1 MVMNYQLIADVGS
14 TKAAWTLICPD
25 GSLLP
30 YSDTGINAL
39 MAPSAELDAAF
50 GRLKAWLTAGCRI
63 DAVHYYGAGCA
74 TPELCDKVTAQL
86 QAAFPDA
93 CIEVASDLLGAARAM
108 LGTDRGIVCILG
120 TGSNSCLYDG
130 RNISHNIPSLGF
142 ILGDEGSGAALG
154 KRLVSDTFKQQLPE
168 SVQQRFLQTFSL
180 TTADVLDKVYRQPN
194 PNRFLASL
202 VPFIAEN
209 LWNPY
214 IYSLV
219 RREFEAF
226 LQRNVLQYPEAHS
239 LPVAFV
245 GSIACHFRDVLDKVC
260 ADANIRIGSVAK
272 DPMQGLI
279 DFHNAQNEP

>member
-1 MVMNYQLIADVGS
+1 M
-14 TKAAWTLICPD
+14 ICPD
-25 GSLLP
+25 GSLSP

-39 MAPSAELDAAF
+39 LASPDELDAAF
-50 GRLKAWLTAGCRI
+50 GRLAAWLPDKCRI

-74 TPELCDKVTAQL
+74 TPELCDKVAVRL

-93 CIEVASDLLGAARAM
+93 RVQVASDLLGAARAM

-130 RNISHNIPSLGF
+130 SAITHNIPSLGF

-180 TTADVLDKVYRQPN
+180 SAADVLDKVYRRPN

-202 VPFIAEN
+202 VPFLADN
-209 LWNPY
+209 LRDPY
-214 IYSLV
+214 ISSLV

-226 LQRNVLQYPEAHS
+226 LQRNVLQYPDAHS
-239 LPVAFV
+239 MPVAFV
-245 GSIACHFRDVLDKVC
+245 GSIAYHFREILDKVC
-260 ADANIRIGSVAK
+260 LDANISIGSVAK

-279 DFHNAQNEP
+279 DFHTAKK

>member
-50 GRLKAWLTAGCRI
+50 GRLKAWIPAGCRI

-130 RNISHNIPSLGF
+130 RNISHNIPSL
-142 ILGDEGSGAALG
+142 
-154 KRLVSDTFKQQLPE
+154 
-168 SVQQRFLQTFSL
+168 
-180 TTADVLDKVYRQPN
+180 
-194 PNRFLASL
+194 
-202 VPFIAEN
+202 
-209 LWNPY
+209 
-214 IYSLV
+214 
-219 RREFEAF
+219 
-226 LQRNVLQYPEAHS
+226 
-239 LPVAFV
+239 
-245 GSIACHFRDVLDKVC
+245 
-260 ADANIRIGSVAK
+260 
-272 DPMQGLI
+272 
-279 DFHNAQNEP
+279 

>member
-1 MVMNYQLIADVGS
+1 MNYQLIADVGS

-39 MAPSAELDAAF
+39 LASPDELDAAF
-50 GRLKAWLTAGCRI
+50 GRLASWLPDKCRI

-74 TPELCDKVTAQL
+74 TPELCGKVASRL
-86 QAAFPDA
+86 QAAFRDA
-93 CIEVASDLLGAARAM
+93 RVEVASDLLGAARAM
-108 LGTDRGIVCILG
+108 LGSRPGIACILG

-130 RNISHNIPSLGF
+130 RNIAHNIPSLGF

-180 TTADVLDKVYRQPN
+180 TTADVLDRVYRQPN

-226 LQRNVLQYPEAHS
+226 LQRNVLLYPGAHS
-239 LPVAFV
+239 MPVAFV

-260 ADANIRIGSVAK
+260 ADANIRVGSVAK
-272 DPMQGLI
+272 DPMQGLV
-279 DFHNAQNEP
+279 DFHTMTK

>member
-1 MVMNYQLIADVGS
+1 MNYQLIADVGS

-25 GSLLP
+25 GSLSP

-39 MAPSAELDAAF
+39 LASPDELDTAF
-50 GRLKAWLTAGCRI
+50 GRLAAWLPDKCRI

-74 TPELCDKVTAQL
+74 TPELCGKVASRL

-93 CIEVASDLLGAARAM
+93 RVEVASDLLGAARAM
-108 LGTDRGIVCILG
+108 LGTDCGIVC
-120 TGSNSCLYDG
+120 
-130 RNISHNIPSLGF
+130 

-168 SVQQRFLQTFSL
+168 SVQQRFLQAFSL
-180 TTADVLDKVYRQPN
+180 TTADVLDRVYRQPN

-226 LQRNVLQYPEAHS
+226 LQRNVLQYPGAHS
-239 LPVAFV
+239 MPVAFV

-260 ADANIRIGSVAK
+260 ADANIRVGSVAK
-272 DPMQGLI
+272 DPMQGLV
-279 DFHNAQNEP
+279 DFHTMTK

>member
-1 MVMNYQLIADVGS
+1 MNYQLIADVGS

-25 GSLLP
+25 GSLSP

-39 MAPSAELDAAF
+39 LASPDELDAAF
-50 GRLKAWLTAGCRI
+50 GRLPAWL
-63 DAVHYYGAGCA
+63 
-74 TPELCDKVTAQL
+74 
-86 QAAFPDA
+86 
-93 CIEVASDLLGAARAM
+93 LLGAARAM

-180 TTADVLDKVYRQPN
+180 TTADVLDRVYRQPN

-226 LQRNVLQYPEAHS
+226 LQRNVLLYPGAHS
-239 LPVAFV
+239 MPVAFV

-260 ADANIRIGSVAK
+260 ADANIRVGSVAK
-272 DPMQGLI
+272 DPMQGLV
-279 DFHNAQNEP
+279 DFHTMTK

>member
-1 MVMNYQLIADVGS
+1 MNYQLIADVGS

-25 GSLLP
+25 GSLSP

-39 MAPSAELDAAF
+39 LASPDELDAAF
-50 GRLKAWLTAGCRI
+50 GRLAAWLPDKCRI

-74 TPELCDKVTAQL
+74 TPELCGKVASRL
-86 QAAFPDA
+86 QTAFPGA
-93 CIEVASDLLGAARAM
+93 RVEVASDLLGAARAM

-168 SVQQRFLQTFSL
+168 SVQQKFLQAFSL
-180 TTADVLDKVYRQPN
+180 TTADVLDRVYRQPN

-226 LQRNVLQYPEAHS
+226 LQRNVLQYPGAHS
-239 LPVAFV
+239 MPVAFV
-245 GSIACHFRDVLDKVC
+245 GSIACYFREILDKVC
-260 ADANIRIGSVAK
+260 LDANIRVGSVAK

-279 DFHNAQNEP
+279 DFHTAQK

>member
-1 MVMNYQLIADVGS
+1 MNYQLIADVGS
-14 TKAAWTLICPD
+14 TKSAWTLICPD
-25 GSLLP
+25 GSLSP

-39 MAPSAELDAAF
+39 LASPDELDAAF
-50 GRLKAWLTAGCRI
+50 GRLAAWLPDKCRI

-74 TPELCDKVTAQL
+74 TPELCGKVAAQL

-93 CIEVASDLLGAARAM
+93 RIEVASDLLGAARAM

-130 RNISHNIPSLGF
+130 SAITHNIPSLGF

-180 TTADVLDKVYRQPN
+180 SAADVLDKVYRRPN

-202 VPFIAEN
+202 VPFLADN
-209 LWNPY
+209 LRDPY
-214 IYSLV
+214 ISSLV

-226 LQRNVLQYPEAHS
+226 LQRNVLQYPDAHS
-239 LPVAFV
+239 MPVAFV
-245 GSIACHFRDVLDKVC
+245 GSVAYHFREILDKVC
-260 ADANIRIGSVAK
+260 LDANISIGSVAK

-279 DFHNAQNEP
+279 DFHTAKK

>member
-1 MVMNYQLIADVGS
+1 MNYQLIADVGS

-25 GSLLP
+25 GSLSP

-39 MAPSAELDAAF
+39 LASPDELDAAF
-50 GRLKAWLTAGCRI
+50 GRLAAWLPDKCRI

-74 TPELCDKVTAQL
+74 TPELCGKVASRL

-93 CIEVASDLLGAARAM
+93 RVEVASDLLGAARAM
-108 LGTDRGIVCILG
+108 LGSGPGIACILG

-130 RNISHNIPSLGF
+130 RNITHNIPSLGF

-168 SVQQRFLQTFSL
+168 SVQQKFLQAFSL
-180 TTADVLDKVYRQPN
+180 TTADVLDRVYRQPN

-202 VPFIAEN
+202 VPFLADN

-226 LQRNVLQYPEAHS
+226 LQRNVLQYPGAHS
-239 LPVAFV
+239 MPVAFV
-245 GSIACHFRDVLDKVC
+245 GSIAYHFREILDKVC
-260 ADANIRIGSVAK
+260 LDANIRVRSVAK

-279 DFHNAQNEP
+279 DFHNAQK

>member
-1 MVMNYQLIADVGS
+1 MNYQLIADVGS

-25 GSLLP
+25 GSLSP

-39 MAPSAELDAAF
+39 LASPAELNAAF
-50 GRLKAWLTAGCRI
+50 GRLKAWLPDKCRI

-74 TPELCDKVTAQL
+74 TPELCGKVAAQL

-93 CIEVASDLLGAARAM
+93 RVQVASDLLGAARAM

-168 SVQQRFLQTFSL
+168 SVQQRFLRTFSL
-180 TTADVLDKVYRQPN
+180 SAADVLDKVYRRPN

-202 VPFIAEN
+202 VPFLADN
-209 LWNPY
+209 LRDPY
-214 IYSLV
+214 ISSLV

-226 LQRNVLQYPEAHS
+226 LQRNVLQYPDAHS
-239 LPVAFV
+239 MPVAFV
-245 GSIACHFRDVLDKVC
+245 GSIAYHFREILDKVC
-260 ADANIRIGSVAK
+260 LDANISIGSVAK

-279 DFHNAQNEP
+279 DFHTAKK

>member
-1 MVMNYQLIADVGS
+1 MNYQLIADIGS

-39 MAPSAELDAAF
+39 LASPAELNAAF
-50 GRLKAWLTAGCRI
+50 GRLKAWLPAGCRI

-74 TPELCDKVTAQL
+74 TPELCDKVAAQL

-108 LGTDRGIVCILG
+108 LGTARGIVCILG

-168 SVQQRFLQTFSL
+168 SVQQRFLETFSL

-202 VPFIAEN
+202 VPFLADN
-209 LWNPY
+209 LRDPY
-214 IYSLV
+214 ISSLV

-226 LQRNVLQYPEAHS
+226 LQRNVLQYPDAHS
-239 LPVAFV
+239 MPVAFV
-245 GSIACHFRDVLDKVC
+245 GSIAYHFREILDKVC
-260 ADANIRIGSVAK
+260 LDANISIGSVAK

-279 DFHNAQNEP
+279 DFHTAKK